1 MNSLGGVFLIILMA
15 ESVYLY
21 LKSKEYGKYRGELA
35 VVVVLLTH
43 SLTIYCCNHIAKGNQ
58 RFKGLH

>member
-1 MNSLGGVFLIILMA
+1 MNSSGGVFLIILMA

-35 VVVVLLTH
+35 VVVVLLMH
-43 SLTIYCCNHIAKGNQ
+43 SLTIYCCNHIAKGN
-58 RFKGLH
+58 